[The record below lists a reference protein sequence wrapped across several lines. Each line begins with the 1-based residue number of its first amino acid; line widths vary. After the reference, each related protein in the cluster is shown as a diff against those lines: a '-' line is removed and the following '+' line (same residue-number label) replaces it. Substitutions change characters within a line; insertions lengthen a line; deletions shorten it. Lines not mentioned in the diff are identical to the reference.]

1 MSTRGAAEGRPY
13 ENNRKGEE
21 SMAKGICPTPGFE
34 KLLVATDGSEFS
46 KAAVQEAIKIAGA
59 CSSTLY
65 VLLVVEI
72 NAEVE
77 LWDAQSADKIEK
89 DMRKYLEGIKARA
102 VREGIKCEIILHL
115 GDEPYRNI
123 VSEAKERKV
132 NTIIMGSHGRTGLT
146 RLMMG
151 SVVTRVIGHAP
162 CKVLVVPV
170 KVK

>member
-1 MSTRGAAEGRPY
+1 
-13 ENNRKGEE
+13 
-21 SMAKGICPTPGFE
+21 MAKRICPTPGFE
-34 KLLVATDGSEFS
+34 KLLVATDGSKYS
-46 KAAVQEAIKIAGA
+46 KAAVQEAIKIASA

-65 VLLVVEI
+65 VLLVIEI
-72 NAEVE
+72 SAEVE

-89 DMRKYLEGIKARA
+89 DMRKYLEGIKTKAA
-102 VREGIKCEIILHL
+102 KEGVKCEVILHL
-115 GDEPYRNI
+115 GDEPYKNI
-123 VSEAKERKV
+123 VSEARQRKI

-170 KVK
+170 KAK